1 MDRHL
6 DPLCYETCFCVIY
19 EPQYDIL
26 YRLEMPYAFA
36 RDDTTRS
43 AVTQQIVSEV
53 AARRG
58 PPAAIAKA
66 DELARISADEKTS
79 LRRQF
84 SESLDADEI
93 KRYDDVRWGD
103 TEYN

>member
-1 MDRHL
+1 M
-6 DPLCYETCFCVIY
+6 
-19 EPQYDIL
+19 L

-36 RDDTTRS
+36 RDNSTRT

-66 DELARISADEKTS
+66 DELARISTDEKTS
-79 LRRQF
+79 LRKQF
-84 SESLDADEI
+84 AESLDADEV

-103 TEYN
+103 AEYE